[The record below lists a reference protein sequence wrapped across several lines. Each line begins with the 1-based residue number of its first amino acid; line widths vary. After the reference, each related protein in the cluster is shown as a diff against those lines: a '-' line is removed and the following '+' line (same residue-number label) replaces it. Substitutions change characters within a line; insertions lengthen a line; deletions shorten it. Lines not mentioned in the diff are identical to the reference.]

1 MIIQDALMAE
11 INRLADTDW
20 MKKNGKQEIERANQL
35 NQSCN
40 TLMKSVSLKI
50 AILKLV
56 GNSETQQNQISK
68 AIGVSNEE

>member
-40 TLMKSVSLKI
+40 TMLKAVSLKL
-50 AILKLV
+50 AIVKLV
-56 GNSETQQNQISK
+56 GNSEIQQTQISK
-68 AIGVSNEE
+68 AIGVSDEE